1 MKNMMD
7 YPVLVFVFSLVA
19 LWVSART
26 GAYFRR
32 RQRGMEEGVREDLG
46 VILAASLT
54 LLALIVGFSFS
65 MAVNRYDQRKN
76 YEEAEANAIGAEYA
90 RAGLL
95 PAADDAT
102 RVRDLLR
109 SYVDQRVLFHTT
121 HDARWLEQINV
132 RTAELQTDLWSAVQ
146 AHAAAQPTP
155 TVALTVSGMND
166 VLNS

>member
-1 MKNMMD
+1 
-7 YPVLVFVFSLVA
+7 
-19 LWVSART
+19 
-26 GAYFRR
+26 
-32 RQRGMEEGVREDLG
+32 
-46 VILAASLT
+46 
-54 LLALIVGFSFS
+54 

-121 HDARWLEQINV
+121 QDARRLEQINA

-146 AHAAAQPTP
+146 ARAAAQPTP
-155 TVALTVSGMND
+155 TLALTVSGMND